1 MSFPGV
7 AVRDALQGARTA
19 IAASGSDSPA
29 LDAELLLAHAL
40 GVDRTALVLDPG
52 REVTGPAVRAFQD
65 AVRRRSVGHE
75 PIAYILGVKGFRRLD
90 LAVDGRV
97 LVPRPETELL
107 VEVGVELL
115 APGARVVDVG
125 TGSGAIALAL
135 KDERPDLAVTGSDV
149 SAAALA
155 VARANRDR
163 LGLEVELVEAD
174 LVPPGEWD
182 AVLSNPPY
190 IADCDRPALAADIVR
205 HEPHGALF
213 GGPDGLDVVRRLAVA
228 AAAAPLVALEIGEG
242 QAAAVAALLRDAGFA
257 ETETRRDL
265 AGIERVVVG
274 RR

>member
-1 MSFPGV
+1 
-7 AVRDALQGARTA
+7 
-19 IAASGSDSPA
+19 
-29 LDAELLLAHAL
+29 
-40 GVDRTALVLDPG
+40 
-52 REVTGPAVRAFQD
+52 
-65 AVRRRSVGHE
+65 
-75 PIAYILGVKGFRRLD
+75 
-90 LAVDGRV
+90 
-97 LVPRPETELL
+97 
-107 VEVGVELL
+107 
-115 APGARVVDVG
+115 
-125 TGSGAIALAL
+125 
-135 KDERPDLAVTGSDV
+135 VTGSDV

-190 IADCDRPALAADIVR
+190 IADGDRPALAADIVR

-228 AAAAPLVALEIGEG
+228 AAGAPLVALEIGEG